1 MSEGGLAGKAPRAP
15 LLLAGFLCIS
25 AAALVLME
33 FDVTEAWRRTP
44 RFTDHIGN
52 VSLQLEEINGRLDLL
67 TRALGQVCKQ
77 KTDPIGA
84 VPLERSNH
92 HQQLQAD
99 PRFQKELSTL
109 QQMRALRAAPS
120 DAASA
125 LAHIGSTQRIGF
137 VPGQQVRARAFVRVR
152 VCACARCAHVCV
164 RARAHVCVS
173 TCVSV

>member
-109 QQMRALRAAPS
+109 QQMRALRATPS

-137 VPGQQVRARAFVRVR
+137 VPGQQVRARARLCVCAFVRVR
-152 VCACARCAHVCV
+152 VVRMCACARGRMCACPRV
-164 RARAHVCVS
+164 
-173 TCVSV
+173 